1 MSALENLTPF
11 AAACIPSMSRNDEQ
25 LTLLIVAGC
34 FVLPRPGVPS
44 NDAPAIADEQPPVR
58 LADEH
63 TGDPAGSSL
72 LHEGQS
78 AYLRHGTDIYLNG
91 TAWAPMGRPAPQSMV
106 ALQVGAWQKAAVV
119 FGERVWGQGI
129 TGASPTAPLPF
140 TSLPL
145 IYERCFGGS
154 PSDPSR
160 ALAELAQQN
169 PVGRGLF
176 AGEREAIGQP
186 LPNFEDPLAPLQ
198 SLRDRPRP
206 CGFGPVARHWQ
217 PRRSFAGT
225 YDQAWVEQRIPFW
238 PRDFDERFFCAAAPG
253 LHAAPHLQGGEAVR
267 IVGMAPDGAH
277 EFVLPSLRLRARFE
291 VPGATLRKQLVLD
304 AVSLEPDSGTFTLIW
319 RTQIVADPL
328 RVSAAVVRLLEPWEA
343 A

>member
-1 MSALENLTPF
+1 
-11 AAACIPSMSRNDEQ
+11 
-25 LTLLIVAGC
+25 
-34 FVLPRPGVPS
+34 
-44 NDAPAIADEQPPVR
+44 
-58 LADEH
+58 
-63 TGDPAGSSL
+63 
-72 LHEGQS
+72 
-78 AYLRHGTDIYLNG
+78 
-91 TAWAPMGRPAPQSMV
+91 
-106 ALQVGAWQKAAVV
+106 QVGAWQKAAVV

-160 ALAELAQQN
+160 ALAALAQQN

-267 IVGMAPDGAH
+267 IIGMAPDGAH

-291 VPGATLRKQLVLD
+291 VPGATLRKQLILD

-328 RVSAAVVRLLEPWEA
+328 RVSAAVVRLLEPWEPA
-343 A
+343 